1 MELSN
6 SGNVGNNNVI
16 PLRAHHICCA
26 PLFFEGPPEDRGT
39 VFNQIGD
46 KIKNMFL
53 SSSDSKVMVIEGADE
68 ICRECLFYDDGVC
81 ISPHG
86 GEDAVRKWDA
96 ILLNELGV
104 TLNTCMTSGQWRSTA
119 DRMAAIIIMMGM
131 GPQKYRR
138 NLRMGL
144 TLSSSISL

>member
-1 MELSN
+1 
-6 SGNVGNNNVI
+6 
-16 PLRAHHICCA
+16 
-26 PLFFEGPPEDRGT
+26 
-39 VFNQIGD
+39 
-46 KIKNMFL
+46 MFL

-104 TLNTCMTSGQWRSTA
+104 TLNTCMTSGQWRSLVE
-119 DRMAAIIIMMGM
+119 
-131 GPQKYRR
+131 QKQPFEVCQKCQWKKDCQV
-138 NLRMGL
+138 GS
-144 TLSSSISL
+144 TLL